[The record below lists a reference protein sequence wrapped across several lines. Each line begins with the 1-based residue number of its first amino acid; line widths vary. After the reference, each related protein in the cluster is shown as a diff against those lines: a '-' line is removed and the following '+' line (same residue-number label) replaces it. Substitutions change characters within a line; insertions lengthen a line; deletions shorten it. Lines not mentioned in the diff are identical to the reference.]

1 MVGFVLSILCAM
13 VIGCGGEDTSGGAGA
28 LAVRITGE
36 DAAKTGFPVEEE
48 GEAIAFADG
57 WTVQF
62 SKVLVSLGALDVRG
76 ADGAVA
82 IESQGR
88 WVADLHAGDASL
100 PVFEGLAA
108 RRWERFGYEIA
119 APDASTVTLGGV
131 AQADVQAMIDGKFN
145 YWIEG
150 TATKG
155 GDTYTFAWGLSNAT
169 RNTRC
174 TNGLDGTDGV
184 VIRSNTTTEA
194 EITIHLDHLFWDT
207 LGTEEASLR
216 FDALAAAAEAD
227 KEISLEDLATQKLSD
242 LKGLDGM
249 PLVDAEGKPVVYNPG
264 SVPLASQDLL
274 SFMLASSASMG
285 HLNGEGLCTVGADA
299 RRVGSKARRDVG

>member
-1 MVGFVLSILCAM
+1 MKTMVGFVFSLLSAM
-13 VIGCGGEDTSGGAGA
+13 VVGCGGEDTSSGAGT
-28 LAVRITGE
+28 LAIRITGE

-62 SKVLVSLGALDVRG
+62 SKVLVSFGALDVRG

-82 IESQGR
+82 IESRER

-100 PVFEGLAA
+100 PVFEGIEA
-108 RRWERFGYEIA
+108 RRWDRFRYEIA
-119 APDASTVTLGGV
+119 APDASAVALDGV
-131 AQADVQAMIDGKFN
+131 AEAEVQAMIDGTFN
-145 YWIEG
+145 YWLEG
-150 TATKG
+150 TATKA
-155 GDTYTFAWGLSNAT
+155 GDTYTFAWGLANPT
-169 RNTRC
+169 RNANC

-216 FDALAAAAEAD
+216 FDALAAAAGTD
-227 KEISLEDLATQKLSD
+227 KEISLDDLATQKLSD

-249 PLVDAEGKPVVYNPG
+249 PLVDAEGKPIVYNPG

-274 SFMLASSASMG
+274 SFLLASSASMG
-285 HLNGEGLCTVGADA
+285 HLNGEGLCTVSAL
-299 RRVGSKARRDVG
+299 

>member
-1 MVGFVLSILCAM
+1 MKTMVFFVFSLLSAM
-13 VIGCGGEDTSGGAGA
+13 VIGCGGEDTSSGAGT
-28 LAVRITGE
+28 LAIRITGE

-62 SKVLVSLGALDVRG
+62 SKVLVSFGALDVRG

-82 IESQGR
+82 IESKER

-100 PVFEGLAA
+100 PVFEGIEA
-108 RRWERFGYEIA
+108 RRWDRFRYEIA
-119 APDASTVTLGGV
+119 APDASAVALGGV
-131 AQADVQAMIDGKFN
+131 AEAEVQAMIDGKFN
-145 YWIEG
+145 YWLEG
-150 TATKG
+150 TATKA
-155 GDTYTFAWGLSNAT
+155 GDTYTFAWGLANPT
-169 RNTRC
+169 RNANC

-216 FDALAAAAEAD
+216 FDALAAAAGTD
-227 KEISLEDLATQKLSD
+227 KEILLEDLATQKLSD

-249 PLVDAEGKPVVYNPG
+249 PLVDAEDKPIVYNPG

-274 SFMLASSASMG
+274 SFLLASSASMG
-285 HLNGEGLCTVGADA
+285 HLNGEGLCTVSAL
-299 RRVGSKARRDVG
+299 

>member
-1 MVGFVLSILCAM
+1 MKTMVGFVLSLFSAI
-13 VIGCGGEDTSGGAGA
+13 VIGCGGEDASSGAGA

-48 GEAIAFADG
+48 GETIAFADG
-57 WTVQF
+57 WTIQF
-62 SKVLVSLGALDVRG
+62 SKVLVSFGGLDLRS

-82 IESQGR
+82 IESKGW

-100 PVFEGLAA
+100 PVFEALEA
-108 RRWERFGYEIA
+108 RRWDRFGYEIA
-119 APDASTVTLGGV
+119 APDASAVALGSV

-145 YWIEG
+145 YWMEG
-150 TATKG
+150 TATRA
-155 GDTYTFAWGLSNAT
+155 GDTYTFAWGLSNPT
-169 RNTRC
+169 RNTNC

-216 FDALAAAAEAD
+216 FDAFAAAAGAD
-227 KEISLEDLATQKLSD
+227 KEISLEDLATQALSD

-249 PLVDAEGKPVVYNPG
+249 PLVDAEGKPIVYNPG

-285 HLNGEGLCTVGADA
+285 HLNGEGLCTVGPL
-299 RRVGSKARRDVG
+299 